1 MNKFLGKKGV
11 FYTFL
16 SVAVIMAVALV
27 YFTVRPVAIGY
38 TYSGDFSIS
47 ILDETQRID
56 CKYRFLGTNKVEVS
70 IKEIK
75 TGETNVGNCWYVYN
89 DGEFVILGATE
100 DISEEEFKELKQKY
114 LENWDSLYAVYKES
128 VGFTGFPTTINAF
141 SAEIQ
146 NGYNYVCLGT
156 ILTIAIGGALEVA
169 LIVFVALSAK
179 QCFKKTTNKE
189 EQKA

>member
-1 MNKFLGKKGV
+1 MAMMDIMKRHMGNISRAVNNDVSVKYDYSIDKDSIINRYMQMRNELGYPLQVDSRNRRAVVYNKKGV
-11 FYTFL
+11 
-16 SVAVIMAVALV
+16 
-27 YFTVRPVAIGY
+27 
-38 TYSGDFSIS
+38 
-47 ILDETQRID
+47 E
-56 CKYRFLGTNKVEVS
+56 
-70 IKEIK
+70 KEIQNLVDK
-75 TGETNVGNCWYVYN
+75 CIVKRVE
-89 DGEFVILGATE
+89 
-100 DISEEEFKELKQKY
+100 ELKQEY